1 MLCGISCSTN
11 KSANKTHLLS
21 KDHRNLLKDIKAVTD
36 DGDVNAIIEI
46 PLGTNDKWE
55 FNKSTG
61 KIEWEIVNDKPRI
74 VNYLG
79 YPGNYGFIPQ
89 TLLSKNSGGD
99 GDPLDILVL
108 GPSVDRGEIIKCKI
122 IGVLKLIDRGEQDD
136 KLIAVSDASPMYDIN
151 SIKELNTNYKG
162 VCDIIEIWFKNY
174 KGSNKMESLGFGE
187 RKEAL
192 SILNKAIIEFKNKR

>member
-11 KSANKTHLLS
+11 KSANKTHLQS